1 MCNQSSF
8 QVQVL
13 NSYTRY
19 KNTVSSKQIGTSYVD
34 TVTSGI
40 VTLIVLTVTA
50 AITK

>member
-8 QVQVL
+8 QVQAL
-13 NSYTRY
+13 NLYTRY
-19 KNTVSSKQIGTSYVD
+19 KNTVSSQQIGTSYVD